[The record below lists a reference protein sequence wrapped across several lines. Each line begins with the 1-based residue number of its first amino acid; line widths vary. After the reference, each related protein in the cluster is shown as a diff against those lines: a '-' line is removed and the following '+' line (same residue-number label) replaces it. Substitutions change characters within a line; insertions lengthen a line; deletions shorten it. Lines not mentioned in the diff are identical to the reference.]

1 MGEDYVWQEVINGR
15 QCAIKKV
22 VMNKFSWYCGYVEV
36 KRDDGQIY
44 KFANKEDYQK
54 ADTLLRMVSF
64 DFPELTFAGTLFY
77 FDDDFSSEYKLF
89 LGFDTENPFVKTT
102 QEEVA
107 QQVKKL
113 VDVLE
118 SDKNAQQKRN

>member
-22 VMNKFSWYCGYVEV
+22 AMSKFSWYCGYVEV
-36 KRDDGQIY
+36 KHGDGKIY
-44 KFANKEDYQK
+44 KLANKENYQK
-54 ADTLLRMVSF
+54 ANTLLRKTSF

-77 FDDDFSSEYKLF
+77 FDDDFSSDYKLF
-89 LGFDTENPFVKTT
+89 LGFDTENPFIKTT
-102 QEEVA
+102 QEEVV
-107 QQVKKL
+107 QQVKRL

-118 SDKNAQQKRN
+118 SRKSES